1 MNHSPFHQYF
11 HTPYDHHQNHYLKT
25 PSFEIRPSMDL
36 CNLYVKG
43 IQPGFTSTDLFNLF
57 KPFGRIV
64 SAKVMESKT
73 GAASFGFVSYS
84 SSTEAAKALVSMN
97 TKEDEI
103 KDTSSGMMVRFHE
116 PRVLRLEHNYSYQAG
131 LLSSSA
137 LYNHFYTRKGQHVI
151 PLQQQPVVH
160 VPVIAPS
167 VHVHQQPYCY
177 YYTPYWTQ
185 QGGLVYPNFINNP
198 ASSPTQ
204 ATTRQPAQDSIP
216 NKLIQVLKQEY
227 KITEQENAQLL
238 EKILKLNRVEQS
250 NCLNN
255 SVYFKKKIKQLSN

>member
-11 HTPYDHHQNHYLKT
+11 HTPYNHQDPYLKS
-25 PSFEIRPSMDL
+25 PSFEIKPSMDL

-43 IQPGFTSTDLFNLF
+43 IQPGSTSEDLFNLF

-73 GAASFGFVSYS
+73 GAAGFGFVSYS

-97 TKEDEI
+97 TKDEI
-103 KDTSSGMMVRFHE
+103 KNTSPVIMVRFHE

-131 LLSSSA
+131 LLSCSA
-137 LYNHFYTRKGQHVI
+137 LYNHFYIRKGQYVI
-151 PLQQQPVVH
+151 PLQQVVEPVVH
-160 VPVIAPS
+160 VPVIPPS
-167 VHVHQQPYCY
+167 VHQQPYY
-177 YYTPYWTQ
+177 YYTPYWTH
-185 QGGLVYPNFINNP
+185 QGGTVYPNFINP

-204 ATTRQPAQDSIP
+204 ATARQPAQDSIP
-216 NKLIQVLKQEY
+216 NKLIQVLKQEH
-227 KITEQENAQLL
+227 KITKQENAQLL
-238 EKILKLNRVEQS
+238 EKILKLDRVEQS

-255 SVYFKKKIKQLSN
+255 SVYFKKKIKQLSY